1 MDEAVGVVQIQPR
14 AELEVGVANTA
25 RRFIRRQL
33 AVALPVGAERELCA
47 EHEIALVASEARGEC
62 QTFSFLLRS
71 ANEAGFVRFHV
82 RDQVAL
88 PLEHSGAAAEIAF
101 EIFRAGMVADV
112 VEAARSSMSSAV
124 SVQRE
129 LRVEGALAFI
139 AGETFSFLSRFSFD
153 YRLVGAMHIPAVR
166 FHVSDEIFIP
176 LERPGDSPRFTNVAF
191 KVFGKVSDLRRGVV
205 CRSVTFAVC
214 VERESRTERTFTLVA
229 GKSFSLLASAF
240 TSATFSN
247 GIIFVIRF
255 HVRH

>member
-25 RRFIRRQL
+25 RRFICRQL

-47 EHEIALVASEARGEC
+47 EHEIALVASEARGER
-62 QTFSFLLRS
+62 QTFSFLLCS

-205 CRSVTFAVC
+205 CRSVTFAVS